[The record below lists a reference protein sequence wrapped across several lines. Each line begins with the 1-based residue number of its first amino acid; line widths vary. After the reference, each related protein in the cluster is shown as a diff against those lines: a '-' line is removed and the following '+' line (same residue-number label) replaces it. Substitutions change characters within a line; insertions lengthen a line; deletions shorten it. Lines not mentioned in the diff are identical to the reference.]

1 MAWQLVVNTHMKI
14 LLLIVLLAFPTVALS
29 EGRTYVPKEELAHC
43 TLWDTVLRQWPAT
56 SLGLEPRECRRR
68 AVAPTTSSTITCRL
82 QREYFDPD
90 THQRMCVYDRG
101 AHNQGQLII
110 PMDKV
115 FQCPRTT
122 SCKQSLSE

>member
-1 MAWQLVVNTHMKI
+1 MIVVLFALIGLVNI
-14 LLLIVLLAFPTVALS
+14 DLAHA

-68 AVAPTTSSTITCRL
+68 AIAPTTSGTITCRL
-82 QREYFDPD
+82 QREYFDLD

-110 PMDKV
+110 PMDKQ

-122 SCKQSLSE
+122 SCQQSLGE